1 MFSEIWKI
9 IHVLLQCWAQE
20 INTFFKTASIQSMNC
35 SVIYS
40 DYTMKSFMK
49 SQSTIESISTDSL
62 SVFSPQVFEREASRG
77 SGPLCCLCSGEG
89 SESEWVFAAGPGP
102 LLRDWLWPG
111 QPTNTVINTPAVRFT
126 KTLCFRSD
134 KDSHIQIYLQ
144 KMSFNYKL
152 KQLVTS
158 SV

>member
-40 DYTMKSFMK
+40 DYTMKSVMK

-126 KTLCFRSD
+126 KTDLSCALDQTKTHTFRYICRKWVST
-134 KDSHIQIYLQ
+134 
-144 KMSFNYKL
+144 
-152 KQLVTS
+152 TS
-158 SV
+158 WNNS